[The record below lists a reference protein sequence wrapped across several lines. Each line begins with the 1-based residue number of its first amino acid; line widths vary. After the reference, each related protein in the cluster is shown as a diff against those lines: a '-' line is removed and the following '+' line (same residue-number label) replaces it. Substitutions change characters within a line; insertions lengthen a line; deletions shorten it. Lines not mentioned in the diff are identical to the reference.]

1 MLGRIFAFEFR
12 YQLRQPLIW
21 ITSILFFVLV
31 FFAITSDAVTIG
43 GSIGAVHRNAP
54 FVIMQML
61 AIMTVIGTFLTTAFV
76 ASSVHRDFELQTD
89 QIFFSMPVRKSD
101 YLLGRFGGSLLLAWC
116 GYLSIVLGIVVGS
129 LMPWL
134 EAERVGPFQVGPYV
148 FAMLAFV
155 LPNLF
160 ITGAIFFSIAT
171 LTRNL
176 LYTYSAVV
184 VFVIGVI
191 TAANLIPDLEYRTIA
206 SLIDPYGLNAFEIQT
221 RYWTVLERNTQV
233 MTLDGN
239 FLLNRILWCGLAAGL
254 LAFTVW
260 RFRPSPGGTKQAR
273 RRIAEAQQE
282 SRKTSVAG
290 GKLAPGAAFVAPG
303 SAFEAA
309 GEFVPVRPVFA
320 GGTAWAQFRHQA
332 RLETSGILKGIPFVI
347 MLLFGLIN
355 VVGSSFATEAMFGTP
370 VYPVTGLI
378 LRIIAGT
385 FILSVLLILIF
396 YAGDLVWRER
406 TLRMAEMFDALP
418 MPTWTIWAAK
428 LTALAASI
436 VVLQISVMAAGIG
449 VQVFRGY
456 THFELPVYFKGL
468 FLVAAP
474 QYLFLAVACL
484 FIQVVVNNKFLGW
497 LLGAFIWI
505 QAQILP
511 ALHLEHHLYR
521 FGTTPDAPY
530 SDMNGFTPFT
540 QAVLWACLYWGFW
553 CVALLVASHLLW
565 VRGTE
570 PRFRLRMRVGGQ
582 RMSGT
587 VRAALAAS
595 AIGIVATGSWIYYNT
610 NILNRYVPDNA
621 RLDRLADY
629 EKDYKK
635 YETMAKPRMTDAKV
649 DVDIFPETRA
659 ADVRGRYTLV
669 NRTAEPIDTLHL
681 LLNPDVI
688 IRSLDVER
696 AKMENEDKRQGYRI
710 YRLETPLAPGAT
722 MEVAFDLRIAF
733 PGFVNSGVRRQI
745 IQNGTFFDNTDF
757 LPHLGYQRR
766 AEIDDPNERR
776 KRGLGPV
783 ERLPK
788 VDDAAARGNS
798 YVSNEADWV
807 NFETT
812 VSTSADQIALAPGNL
827 EREWTEN
834 GRRYYHYR
842 TDAPI
847 LNLYGWLSG
856 RYAVKRDSWTDPERG
871 TPVALEVYYHPEHPY
886 NVDRMIHGMKK
897 SLDYFTRNFGPYQH
911 KELRIVEFPYDRF
924 AEALPNTIPFS
935 ERIGFIARLADD
947 PDAIDYAFYVTA
959 HEVGHMWWAHQVI
972 GANVQGATLMS
983 ETMAQYSALMVMEH
997 EYGRDKMRRFLKYEL
1012 DSYLNGRGAE
1022 RIEEMPLA
1030 LVENQPYIHYRKG
1043 SLIMYALR
1051 DIVGEEALNA
1061 ALRDYVH
1068 AVKFQQPPYTYS
1080 PEFLDYVAKA
1090 VPADKA
1096 ALLDDLFRHITLYEN
1111 RATRA
1116 TWAKRDDGKYVVTLQ
1131 FAAAKYRADG
1141 KGKET
1146 EQPLDDWVD
1155 IGVFGDKGK
1164 DTPPEGKVLLLEKRH
1179 LAKGENRVEIVVDDL
1194 PKKAGIDPFNK
1205 LIDRNPE
1212 NNIMTVAA
1220 GGPALPPGSDLEKHP
1235 GPVPAPP
1242 GTGTA
1247 NAAADPAAVPAA
1259 AVPPSPQ

>member
-1 MLGRIFAFEFR
+1 
-12 YQLRQPLIW
+12 
-21 ITSILFFVLV
+21 
-31 FFAITSDAVTIG
+31 
-43 GSIGAVHRNAP
+43 
-54 FVIMQML
+54 
-61 AIMTVIGTFLTTAFV
+61 
-76 ASSVHRDFELQTD
+76 
-89 QIFFSMPVRKSD
+89 
-101 YLLGRFGGSLLLAWC
+101 
-116 GYLSIVLGIVVGS
+116 
-129 LMPWL
+129 
-134 EAERVGPFQVGPYV
+134 
-148 FAMLAFV
+148 MLAFV

-191 TAANLIPDLEYRTIA
+191 TAANLIPDLEYRTLA

-233 MTLDGN
+233 LRLDGT
-239 FLLNRILWCGLAAGL
+239 FLLNRLLWCGLAAGL

-273 RRIAEAQQE
+273 RRIDAARTE
-282 SRKTSVAG
+282 SEKDR
-290 GKLAPGAAFVAPG
+290 AP
-303 SAFEAA
+303 AA
-309 GEFVPVRPVFA
+309 GATAPFVPVRPVFSA
-320 GGTAWAQFRHQA
+320 ATAWAQFRHQA
-332 RLETSGILKGIPFVI
+332 RLETTGILKGIPFLI

-378 LRIIAGT
+378 LRIIGGT

-406 TLRMAEMFDALP
+406 TLRMSEMFDALP

-428 LTALAASI
+428 LSALAVTI
-436 VVLQISVMAAGIG
+436 IVLQFAVMGAGIG
-449 VQVFRGY
+449 VQVFRHY
-456 THFELPVYFKGL
+456 TNFALPVYFKGL

-474 QYLFLAVACL
+474 QYLFLAIACL
-484 FIQVVVNNKFLGW
+484 FFQVILNNKFLGW
-497 LLGAFIWI
+497 LLGAGIWI

-553 CVALLVASHLLW
+553 CVALLVATHLLW

-570 PRFRLRMRVGGQ
+570 PRLRLRMRVGGQ
-582 RMSGT
+582 RVTGT
-587 VRAALAAS
+587 VRAVLAAS
-595 AIGIVATGSWIYYNT
+595 AIGVLATGSWIYYNT
-610 NILNRYVPDNA
+610 NVLNHYVPENA

-635 YETMAKPRMTDAKV
+635 YEDMAKPRLTDAKV

-659 ADVRGRYTLV
+659 ADVRGHYTLI
-669 NRTAEPIDTLHL
+669 NRHAEPIDTVHL

-688 IRSLDVER
+688 IRSLGVAN
-696 AKMENEDKRQGYRI
+696 AKVDQEDKRQGYRI
-710 YRLETPLAPGAT
+710 YKLDPPLLPGAT
-722 MEVAFDLRIAF
+722 MDVAFDLRISF

-766 AEIDDPNERR
+766 MEIDDPNERR

-788 VDDAAARGNS
+788 VDDVAARNNS

-812 VSTSADQIALAPGNL
+812 VSTSADQVALAPGNL
-827 EREWTEN
+827 EKEWTEN
-834 GRRYYHYR
+834 GRHYYHYK

-856 RYAVKRDSWTDPERG
+856 RYKIRRDRWTDPEG
-871 TPVALEVYYHPEHPY
+871 KDVALEVYYHPDHPY

-897 SLDYFTRNFGPYQH
+897 SLDYFTANFGPYQH

-1068 AVKFQQPPYTYS
+1068 DVRFQQPPYTYS
-1080 PEFLDYVAKA
+1080 PEFLDYIAKA

-1096 ALLDDLFRHITLYEN
+1096 ALIDDLFRNITLYEN
-1111 RATRA
+1111 RATKA
-1116 TWAKRDDGKYVVTLQ
+1116 TWAKREDGKYLVTLQ

-1146 EQPLDDWVD
+1146 EEPVDDWVD
-1155 IGVFGDKGK
+1155 VGIFGEKTK

-1179 LAKGENRVEIVVDDL
+1179 LAKGEDRIEVVVDEL

-1212 NNIMTVAA
+1212 NNIMAVAA
-1220 GGPALPPGSDLEKHP
+1220 GGPALPSGSDLEKHP

-1247 NAAADPAAVPAA
+1247 ATAAGDPPAA
-1259 AVPPSPQ
+1259 APAADAPNAH

>member
-21 ITSILFFVLV
+21 ITSALLFILI
-31 FFAITSDAVTIG
+31 FFAITSDAVSIG
-43 GSIGAVHRNAP
+43 GSIGAVNRNAP
-54 FVIMQML
+54 FVILQML
-61 AIMTVIGTFLTTAFV
+61 AIMTLIGTFLTTAFV

-89 QIFFSMPVRKSD
+89 QIFFSLPVRKID

-116 GYLSIVLGIVVGS
+116 GYLSIVLGIFIGS

-134 EAERVGPFQVGPYV
+134 EPERVGPFQIGPYV

-191 TAANLIPDLEYRTIA
+191 TASNLIPNLEYRTLA
-206 SLIDPYGLNAFEIQT
+206 SLIDPYGLTAFELQT
-221 RYWTVLERNTQV
+221 RYWTVLERNSQV

-239 FLLNRILWCGLAAGL
+239 FLLNRLLWCGIAAAI

-260 RFRPSPGGTKQAR
+260 RFKPSPGGTKQAR
-273 RRIAEAQQE
+273 RRIAQTQADTG
-282 SRKTSVAG
+282 KATGVSVALAG
-290 GKLAPGAAFVAPG
+290 GATAPLT
-303 SAFEAA
+303 
-309 GEFVPVRPVFA
+309 PVRPTFTA
-320 GGTAWAQFRHQA
+320 ATAWAQYRHQA
-332 RLETSGILKGIPFVI
+332 RLETMGILKGIPFAI

-355 VVGSSFATEAMFGTP
+355 VVGSSFALESLFGTP
-370 VYPVTGLI
+370 IWPVTGVM
-378 LRIIAGT
+378 LRLIAGT

-396 YAGDLVWRER
+396 YSGDLVWRER
-406 TLRMAEMFDALP
+406 TLRMSEMFDALP
-418 MPTWTIWAAK
+418 MPTWTVWAAK
-428 LTALAASI
+428 LTGLAASI
-436 VVLQISVMAAGIG
+436 VALNLAVMVAGLG
-449 VQVFRGY
+449 VQSWHHY
-456 THFELPVYFKGL
+456 TNYELPVYFKGL
-468 FLVAAP
+468 FLIAGP
-474 QYLFLAVACL
+474 QFLMLAIACL
-484 FIQVVVNNKFLGW
+484 FIQVAVNNKFLGW
-497 LLGAFIWI
+497 LLSAFIWI
-505 QAQILP
+505 QAQVLP
-511 ALHLEHHLYR
+511 ALHFEHHLYR

-530 SDMNGFTPFT
+530 SDMNGFAPFT
-540 QAVLWACLYWGFW
+540 GAVLWTSLYWGFW
-553 CVALLVASHLLW
+553 CVALLVGAHLLW

-570 PRFRLRMRVGGQ
+570 PRFRLRLRVSRQ
-582 RMSGT
+582 RVTGT
-587 VRAALAAS
+587 VRAALAAA
-595 AIGIVATGSWIYYNT
+595 AIGVVATGSWVYYNT
-610 NILNRYVPDNA
+610 NVLNRYLPENQ
-621 RLDRLADY
+621 RLDRQADY
-629 EKDYKK
+629 EKQYKK
-635 YETMAKPRMTDAKV
+635 YENMAVPRVTDTKV
-649 DVDIFPETRA
+649 DVDIFPDARI
-659 ADVRGRYTLV
+659 ADLRGRYLMV
-669 NRTAEPIDTLHL
+669 NKTAAPIDVLHVG
-681 LLNPDVI
+681 LNTDVI
-688 IRSLDVER
+688 IRSLDVEHGR
-696 AKMENEDKRQGYRI
+696 MESEDKRLGYRI
-710 YRLETPLAPGAT
+710 YHLDPPLAPGAT
-722 MEVAFDLRIAF
+722 LTLAFDLRISN
-733 PGFVNSGVRRQI
+733 PGFVNSGTRRQLV
-745 IQNGTFFDNTDF
+745 QNGSFFDSTVF
-757 LPHLGYQRR
+757 LPHLGYQRMG
-766 AEIDDPNERR
+766 EVDDPNERR
-776 KRGLGPV
+776 KRGLGPI

-788 VDDAAARGNS
+788 VDDAAARRNS

-834 GRRYYHYR
+834 GRHYYHYK

-856 RYAVKRDSWTDPERG
+856 RYAVKRDHWND
-871 TPVALEVYYHPEHPY
+871 VALEVYYHPQHPY
-886 NVDRMIHGMKK
+886 NVDRMMEGMKK
-897 SLDYFTRNFGPYQH
+897 SLQYFTDNFGPYQH

-935 ERIGFIARLADD
+935 ERIGFIARLDDD
-947 PDAIDYAFYVTA
+947 PEAIDYPFYVTA

-983 ETMAQYSALMVMEH
+983 ETMAQYSALMLMEH

-1012 DSYLNGRGAE
+1012 DSYLGGRGAE
-1022 RIEEMPLA
+1022 RVEEMPLA

-1051 DIVGEEALNA
+1051 DMVGEEPLNTALKQ
-1061 ALRDYVH
+1061 YVA

-1080 PEFLDYVAKA
+1080 PEFLDYLARA
-1090 VPADKA
+1090 VPPDKA
-1096 ALLDDLFRHITLYEN
+1096 ALLDDLFRNITLYEN
-1111 RATRA
+1111 KATKA

-1146 EQPLDDWVD
+1146 ERAMDDWVD
-1155 IGVFGDKGK
+1155 IGVFGEKGK

-1179 LAKGENRVEIVVDDL
+1179 LEKGQDRVEVVVDDL

-1212 NNIMTVAA
+1212 NNIMAVAA

-1235 GPVPAPP
+1235 GPVPGPSTAGAPATP
-1242 GTGTA
+1242 PGTA
-1247 NAAADPAAVPAA
+1247 NAAADPPVPPPAA
-1259 AVPPSPQ
+1259 SQ